1 MGVFVTGGSGYL
13 GRSVVGALVRHG
25 YEVAALARTGAAA
38 EVVASLGAKPVAG
51 GLTDLDVLREAAAAA
66 SDGVLHLGQLYGP
79 ETAEVD
85 RAAAAAMQDGA
96 GDRPY
101 VHTGGTW
108 VYGDTDGIVGE
119 DAPFAPP
126 SITAWRLENER
137 RVLAHGG
144 HPVVVMPGLV
154 HGHRAGLTE
163 AFFVEP
169 ARASGAVAV
178 IGDGSAHWA
187 VVHVEDVAELYVLAL
202 RAEPGSVYAGVS
214 ANVVQRDAALA
225 LSRAAGCPGELRSL
239 TLAEAVAEMGPIAE
253 AFALDQ
259 RLTGARAERELGWAP
274 RHTDVLGDL
283 VGS

>member
-13 GRSVVGALVRHG
+13 GRAVVGALVRHG
-25 YEVAALARTGAAA
+25 FEVTALARDERAAGVVAAA
-38 EVVASLGAKPVAG
+38 GAKPVAG
-51 GLTDLDVLREAAAAA
+51 GLTDLEVLRAAAA
-66 SDGVLHLGQLYGP
+66 SADGVLHLAQLYGP
-79 ETAEVD
+79 ETASVD
-85 RAAAAAMQDGA
+85 LAAAEAMQDGA

-108 VYGDTDGIVGE
+108 VYGDTAGVVDE

-169 ARASGAVAV
+169 ARAAGAITV

-214 ANVVQRDAALA
+214 ATVTQRDAALA
-225 LSRAAGCPGELRSL
+225 LSRAAGCPGELRRV
-239 TLAEAVAEMGPIAE
+239 TPEEAVAEMGPIAE

-259 RLTGARAERELGWAP
+259 RLTGARARRDLGWEP
-274 RHTDVLGDL
+274 RRLDVLADL
-283 VGS
+283 AG